1 MKSSALRT
9 PCYTQPRGS
18 TSFSTTPVRFMR
30 DADDP
35 LLAAENHPDF
45 ENARLAFA
53 FRKTE
58 DPISIF
64 GFFYNLKKPI
74 MLFLIFVHDI

>member
-1 MKSSALRT
+1 MSFR
-9 PCYTQPRGS
+9 YTQ
-18 TSFSTTPVRFMR
+18 
-30 DADDP
+30 DDP

-45 ENARLAFA
+45 ENTRLAFA

-64 GFFYNLKKPI
+64 GFFYNLKKLI